1 MRNYLKF
8 NEKWNDNNIVDNINK
23 LYFYI
28 KKDYINHENKLKKY
42 KNHIKNE
49 TDYFY
54 KLTNSINQDFENKI
68 KMHNLNNTN
77 NLSNQYKDIIIQ
89 TDSLYNNKINE
100 LNNKIN
106 QHNIKN
112 NIFIEILK
120 TVYKYLKLYVVNSLK
135 IKKLL
140 KNKQNEKNY
149 KSKEVNKL
157 LIYENFLNNNIK
169 NSIENI
175 LQNQSKENK
184 TELYSNNIYDNNIGN
199 LSKKIIKISN
209 IIENNKLV
217 KENLKQNINN
227 SKDINTKKMLELLYN
242 NNIYNN
248 TLLEKKL
255 QEYLVKINQATD
267 LVENNIKNNKNN
279 RNNRNNKNK
288 VNILIFNKKNIKLNK
303 VKELIDKFKK
313 LQY

>member
-89 TDSLYNNKINE
+89 TDSLYNNKIND

-175 LQNQSKENK
+175 LQNQSEKNTKENK
-184 TELYSNNIYDNNIGN
+184 TELYSNSIYDNNIGN

-255 QEYLVKINQATD
+255 QEYLVKINQATN

-279 RNNRNNKNK
+279 KNNK

>member
-184 TELYSNNIYDNNIGN
+184 TELYSNSIYDNNIGN

-255 QEYLVKINQATD
+255 QEYLVKINQATN

-279 RNNRNNKNK
+279 RNNRNNK